1 VSFAIFIQVPGLAKR
16 PARSCARV
24 PPQLRPSKPHM
35 RKVRSR
41 ALLFLTCQPLLQLL
55 LLVSRPQ
62 LLRPGPLLP
71 SLLGRRRRPFRRPLL
86 LLGLLS

>member
-1 VSFAIFIQVPGLAKR
+1 MSFAIFIQVHGPAKR

-35 RKVRSR
+35 RTVRNR
-41 ALLFLTCQPLLQLL
+41 ALFFLTCRHPLRLL
-55 LLVSRPQ
+55 LLLLLPR

-71 SLLGRRRRPFRRPLL
+71 SSLDPRPRPFRWPLL
-86 LLGLLS
+86 SLGLLS